1 MEISIYEQYFE
12 AEAVFEGVLR
22 KAALV
27 SLQSN
32 SQAGFITYKA
42 TVTFFP
48 HRDEEDYAVSYD
60 AFDRLSPFERQDLL
74 MKAVLTLG
82 STEDAY
88 RFFEDLCTIPE
99 IKSISQ
105 RLEVAYLLDRKETY
119 QKIADETG
127 ASSATISR
135 VNRSLTYG
143 ADGYRRVLD
152 AMGEEK

>member
-1 MEISIYEQYFE
+1 MFE
-12 AEAVFEGVLR
+12 PKVR
-22 KAALV
+22 
-27 SLQSN
+27 N
-32 SQAGFITYKA
+32 SQT
-42 TVTFFP
+42 
-48 HRDEEDYAVSYD
+48 
-60 AFDRLSPFERQDLL
+60 DLL
-74 MKAVLTLG
+74 MKAVLVLK
-82 STEDAY
+82 SEEDAY

-119 QKIADETG
+119 QKIAEQTG

-152 AMGEEK
+152 AMGEK